1 MGDYVFDP
9 DDPDISKLAV
19 GKGVKRLAVCRADVD
34 NLGKAFISGF
44 EKPDAVTDE
53 EKYRFVTLS
62 RTATFS
68 RLMSVFFR
76 YYINLILKEKNYRL
90 NIVYSGG
97 DDVFLIGNWS
107 DVINVAVGLR
117 NAFKNTAEA
126 RLIPLR
132 SEAAS
137 ERPLPMKR
145 CRSPEKPTP
154 QLAAKRTRSR
164 SLWARSALNT
174 AAGCISSRLLI
185 RG

>member
-44 EKPDAVTDE
+44 EQDSDNE
-53 EKYRFVTLS
+53 EERYRFVTLS

-76 YYINLILKEKNYRL
+76 YYINLLLSQNRYRL

-154 QLAAKRTRSR
+154 QLAAQRTRSR

>member
-44 EKPDAVTDE
+44 EQDSDNE
-53 EKYRFVTLS
+53 EERYRFVTLS

-76 YYINLILKEKNYRL
+76 YYINLLLSQNRYRL

-132 SEAAS
+132 
-137 ERPLPMKR
+137 RDL
-145 CRSPEKPTP
+145 C
-154 QLAAKRTRSR
+154 Q
-164 SLWARSALNT
+164 
-174 AAGCISSRLLI
+174 
-185 RG
+185 